1 MSSTVLLNIA
11 RFFLLLF
18 AQVLIFN
25 KINFNDKINPYPY
38 ILFLIL
44 YPVNTNKTSFLVASF
59 LLGLLVDMF
68 FDSGGVH
75 ASACLVLAFLRPY
88 IFKFAFGLSYEYQT
102 VKLNDVLTPQR
113 FTFIVVAVLLH
124 HFILFLLEI
133 FQVSFIFEI
142 LWKTLLSAIFT
153 IIVCIVII
161 YLIKPNRR

>member
-1 MSSTVLLNIA
+1 MNSTLLFNIA
-11 RFFLLLF
+11 RFILLLF
-18 AQVLIFN
+18 SQVLIFN
-25 KINFNDKINPYPY
+25 KINFNNEINPYPY

-68 FDSGGVH
+68 CNSGGVH
-75 ASACLVLAFLRPY
+75 AAACLILAFLRPY

-102 VKLNDVLTPQR
+102 VKLNDALTPQR

-133 FQVSFIFEI
+133 FQASFIFEI

-153 IIVCIVII
+153 IIVCIIII